1 MEPVNIFGAAEEEDN
16 LKEADRGNENWRR
29 PLDDPLSMLH
39 RLKILDQ
46 PQFPEEAYQEQRA
59 WPNEKRDL
67 EFPKASVSASFMNI
81 LNSL

>member
-1 MEPVNIFGAAEEEDN
+1 MEAVNIFGAAEEEDN

-46 PQFPEEAYQEQRA
+46 LQFPEKAYQEQRA
-59 WPNEKRDL
+59 WPNEKEERHL
-67 EFPKASVSASFMNI
+67 P
-81 LNSL
+81 